1 MNRWIP
7 RPSIDGLTVLQSHN
21 GDLPLAPALPAV
33 DKTPSPQWR
42 DVLRIYPWLIRGY
55 LYGACGACGRCAKVY
70 AWLILVLLTLMP
82 PALLIGFML
91 FPAMLGWSRRPVLL
105 SLVGALV
112 GVFLLM
118 FPVAGAAMLFGRGRR
133 AYMSSSRDAVLVVR
147 AAGGRWKVEN
157 FFAAHPKTSETESL
171 WDFTVP
177 ALLEAADRAGVH
189 IEATAM
195 NEKLARHYKRKIP
208 DLRRLGV
215 VCTGQVKLLRV
226 PRPHPTS

>member
-157 FFAAHPKTSETESL
+157 FFAAHPKRSNTAPL
-171 WDFTVP
+171 WECTVP
-177 ALLEAADRAGVH
+177 ALCERADQEGILIA
-189 IEATAM
+189 ATAM
-195 NEKLARHYKRKIP
+195 NETLARIYCWRVP
-208 DLRRLGV
+208 GLEPVGAAGMGR
-215 VCTGQVKLLRV
+215 VKLVRAPL
-226 PRPHPTS
+226 PIT